1 MRRRAGWQASRPLEH
16 NALVG
21 SRISLD
27 DPSGPVAVAPRGE
40 SRSVLPASPFTDPG
54 SRPLS
59 EEAALAG
66 RMCPGCGA
74 SLLMTVFAPQLTG
87 RLVVVSAPPGPSGT
101 IYFLRGE
108 PVSASRIEGEGALL
122 NSLSA
127 RNLIPPGTRGE
138 PGTALV
144 SSLVRRR
151 VVQPIPL
158 LEALRDEVRHFVRAL
173 LAATDGTY
181 RFYDDVRFFEF
192 TPLTVVSPFGLILE
206 HKRRSLQPAELLR
219 LGEELGSRFPAPLP
233 GFANVAPRLRAF
245 TGGEDLSELVD
256 GTVHCDDL
264 YRMTRLDPLMG
275 GLVFGTLVDAGLIE
289 MMSAPLGEAQV
300 DRRRAPSNIAPLLV
314 AEDNV
319 QLSQLARLP
328 DKGGAEVLGLYLE
341 LKPERDDDRLLGV
354 ESGAAFGA
362 VERAY
367 EARLAELD
375 PRAVPPG
382 PLRPYVLSR
391 VEELRTKIERAYR
404 ARMARAPRGT
414 TGAYELLERIGVG
427 GMAEV
432 FRGRSADAPDKF
444 VAIKRVLPQHRTDV
458 DFVRNLLDE
467 ARLARRVR
475 HPNVVRVF
483 TAGKNG
489 EDIYL
494 AMEYVDGS
502 DLYHL
507 VDACK
512 KNARPV
518 PIDVAVRIVAEAC
531 AGLQAAHGAFDAAGT
546 HVPILHCDVSTQNI
560 LVSVNAEVKLT
571 DFGIAKAL
579 ESRGESEERV
589 AMVRGKVA
597 YLAPELLEGAQP
609 TVRSDVYA
617 MAMTLYAAIARLPF
631 SRREME
637 QTMVAI
643 LREPLP
649 TLSSLRPGVPEEL
662 DGILLRAAAKKPE
675 ERTPTA
681 QALQLELEEWLATQP
696 TVDVGAWVRDSV
708 GPRVAP
714 PPPPPLGD
722 QSRTIPIWDE
732 ASLPGLR

>member
-1 MRRRAGWQASRPLEH
+1 M
-16 NALVG
+16 G

-27 DPSGPVAVAPRGE
+27 DPSGPIAIAPRGGALPGE
-40 SRSVLPASPFTDPG
+40 LPAPPKTYPAGSPI
-54 SRPLS
+54 S
-59 EEAALAG
+59 EEVALAG
-66 RMCPGCGA
+66 RLSAGRGA

-87 RLVVVSAPPGPSGT
+87 RLVVVAAPPGPSGT
-101 IYFLRGE
+101 VYFLRGE
-108 PVSASRIEGEGALL
+108 PVSASRIEGESALL
-122 NSLSA
+122 KSLVT
-127 RNLIPPGTRGE
+127 RQLIPPTTGAE
-138 PGTALV
+138 PGVSLV

-158 LEALRDEVRHFVRAL
+158 LEALRDEVRNFVRAL

-181 RFYDDVRFFEF
+181 RFYDDAKFFEF
-192 TPLTVVSPFGLILE
+192 TPLTVVSPFGLLLE
-206 HKRRSLQPAELLR
+206 HKRRSVQPAELLR
-219 LGEELGSRFPAPLP
+219 LGEELGTKFPAPLP
-233 GFANVAPRLRAF
+233 GFANVAPRLRGFA
-245 TGGEDLSELVD
+245 GGEDLSELVD
-256 GTVHCDDL
+256 GTLRSDDL
-264 YRMTRLDPLMG
+264 FRTIRLDPLMG
-275 GLVFGTLVDAGLIE
+275 GLVLGTLVDAGLVE
-289 MMSAPLGEAQV
+289 MLDAPLDEAQV
-300 DRRRAPSNIAPLLV
+300 DRRRAPSSIAPLLV

-328 DKGGAEVLGLYLE
+328 DRGGAEVLSLYLE
-341 LKPERDDDRLLGV
+341 LKPERDDERLLGV
-354 ESGAAFGA
+354 EPGASFGA

-367 EARLAELD
+367 ESRLAELD

-382 PLRPYVLSR
+382 ALRPYVLSR
-391 VEELRTKIERAYR
+391 VEELRTKLERAYR
-404 ARMARAPRGT
+404 ARMARAPRAGA
-414 TGAYELLERIGVG
+414 GAYELLERIGVG

-432 FRGRSADAPDKF
+432 FRGRSADAPDQF

-475 HPNVVRVF
+475 HPNVVRVL

-489 EDIYL
+489 DDIYL

-507 VDACK
+507 VDHAK
-512 KNARPV
+512 KNARAV

-531 AGLQAAHGAFDAAGT
+531 AGLQAAHGAVDANGN

-560 LVSVNAEVKLT
+560 LVSVRGEVKLT

-579 ESRGESEERV
+579 ETRGESEERSD
-589 AMVRGKVA
+589 MVRGKVA
-597 YLAPELLEGAQP
+597 YLAPELLEGRPP
-609 TVRSDVYA
+609 TVRTDVYA
-617 MAMTLYAAIARLPF
+617 MAMTLYAAIARLPY
-631 SRREME
+631 SRRDME

-649 TLSSLRPGVPEEL
+649 SPSSLRPEVPEEL
-662 DGILLRAAAKKPE
+662 DAILMRAAARKAD

-696 TVDVGAWVRDSV
+696 PVDVGAWVRDTA
-708 GPRVAP
+708 GPRAAM
-714 PPPPPLGD
+714 PPPPPLSD
-722 QSRTIPIWDE
+722 LSRTIPILDDI
-732 ASLPGLR
+732 SLH